1 MVEKYNIHEEKN
13 KTSWSVEIHSATHA
27 AMEMAGVGEPAMLDG
42 NGVKSPSPRWLW
54 LFSLGAALPVRL
66 TLSVSPLTLGLAL
79 GLTLA
84 LASAPS
90 SSVPDSVLGGLGAR
104 QVGTSQT
111 TPVKL
116 LSWKGLRSQRRQ
128 GAPLRSRA
136 RSPALIAPWLALGPS
151 RDEPDGLLASGAPS
165 SLKPR

>member
-1 MVEKYNIHEEKN
+1 
-13 KTSWSVEIHSATHA
+13 
-27 AMEMAGVGEPAMLDG
+27 MLDG

-54 LFSLGAALPVRL
+54 LFSLGAALPVGL
-66 TLSVSPLTLGLAL
+66 SLLSVSPLTLGLAL

-104 QVGTSQT
+104 QVRTSQT

-116 LSWKGLRSQRRQ
+116 LSWNGFRSQRRQ

-136 RSPALIAPWLALGPS
+136 RRPALIAP
-151 RDEPDGLLASGAPS
+151 
-165 SLKPR
+165 